1 MSVLQKVTNP
11 LHRSQLQLSA
21 ALGATGVA
29 ALAIRTG
36 RIDKLTVGV
45 LTVDRLL
52 VREQSREAA

>member
-1 MSVLQKVTNP
+1 
-11 LHRSQLQLSA
+11 LSA